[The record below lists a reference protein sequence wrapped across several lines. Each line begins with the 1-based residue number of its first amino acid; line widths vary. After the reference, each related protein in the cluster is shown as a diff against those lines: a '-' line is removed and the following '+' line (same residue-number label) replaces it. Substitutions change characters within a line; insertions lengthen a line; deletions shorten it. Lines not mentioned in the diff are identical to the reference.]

1 MENKNTIPINM
12 LPDKTLEVL
21 LERYTEK
28 NTRYKHFVN
37 EESDRADKMVLMINE
52 ELKERERFRNLIQ
65 EKKPRIDINE

>member
-52 ELKERERFRNLIQ
+52 ELKEREIFRNLLKG
-65 EKKPRIDINE
+65 KKPKIDINE

>member
-21 LERYTEK
+21 LEKYTEK

-52 ELKERERFRNLIQ
+52 ELKGREIFRNLLKG
-65 EKKPRIDINE
+65 EKLKIDINE